1 MLNRI
6 MMIIRILLVHL
17 IAIILKV
24 NNHRQIVLR
33 LPNRIVRIKIIQDM
47 TEIIKI
53 IQDMKEI
60 LINMIEDI
68 IEKKL
73 IPPNPIH
80 HLRK

>member
-1 MLNRI
+1 MCDILNRI
-6 MMIIRILLVHL
+6 RIFLVHL
-17 IAIILKV
+17 IVIILTV
-24 NNHRQIVLR
+24 NNHRQTSHR
-33 LPNRIVRIKIIQDM
+33 LPNRIVM
-47 TEIIKI
+47 IKI

-80 HLRK
+80 YIRK

>member
-1 MLNRI
+1 M
-6 MMIIRILLVHL
+6 
-17 IAIILKV
+17 A
-24 NNHRQIVLR
+24 Q
-33 LPNRIVRIKIIQDM
+33 LPNRIVM
-47 TEIIKI
+47 IKI

-80 HLRK
+80 YTRK